1 MFKIDYVS
9 PEMVDF
15 SHGTSGRSKYGY
27 KADVWALGVIL
38 YEMAFGYRP
47 LEEIGSNRTK
57 LRYLGQLKQGIRI
70 PNHPDKQLRD
80 VLKRCLR
87 CNHRRRPTVEQLLS
101 HPYLS
106 RVR

>member
-1 MFKIDYVS
+1 
-9 PEMVDF
+9 MVN
-15 SHGTSGRSKYGY
+15 SRVGTSARSKYGY

-47 LEEIGSNRTK
+47 LQDIGSNQTK
-57 LRYLGQLKQGIRI
+57 IRYLGQLKQDIRI
-70 PNHPDKQLRD
+70 PDHPDKQLRD

-87 CNHRRRPTVEQLLS
+87 CNHRRRPTIEQLLS